1 VFEPAG
7 AGGVSAANYYDTL
20 GLDRRCTTAQ
30 VRAAYRRLVKQ
41 HHPDINHADP
51 EATRRAQSLNT
62 AHATLSDPARRAAY
76 DLELD
81 GDEPASPVVP
91 GGRQRDI
98 AQDVML
104 RVEEFVRGTMLT
116 IRVNDPANPHGVES
130 YELEVPPET
139 APGTKFRIPRAEPF
153 AGGFVVVRLRVL
165 SGGRLRARGSDLRTD
180 LRISAARA
188 TSGGSEMVL
197 GASGRMVRVTIPAG
211 VARGAVLRVTGEGLP
226 KPRGGRGD
234 LLVRVTYRVE
244 VKALRGAKQAR
255 ASRRLGWG

>member
-1 VFEPAG
+1 
-7 AGGVSAANYYDTL
+7 VSAPNYYDTL

-30 VRAAYRRLVKQ
+30 IRAAYRRLVKQ
-41 HHPDINHADP
+41 HHPDVNH
-51 EATRRAQSLNT
+51 T
-62 AHATLSDPARRAAY
+62 APDATLSDPAQRAAY
-76 DLELD
+76 DQELD
-81 GDEPASPVVP
+81 GDIPAGLTVP
-91 GGRQRDI
+91 SGRQRDI

-104 RVEEFVRGTMLT
+104 RVEEFLRGTMLT
-116 IRVNDPANPHGVES
+116 IRVNDPAHPHGAES

-139 APGTKFRIPRAEPF
+139 APGTKFRVPRAEPL

-165 SGGRLRARGSDLRTD
+165 PGGRLRARGSDLRTD

-188 TSGGSEMVL
+188 AGGGSEMVP

-211 VARGAVLRVTGEGLP
+211 VTRGAVLRVTGEGLP

-244 VKALRGAKQAR
+244 VKVSRGAKR
-255 ASRRLGWG
+255 PSSSRRLGWGRVGGSQ

>member
-1 VFEPAG
+1 M
-7 AGGVSAANYYDTL
+7 STANHYDTL

-41 HHPDINHADP
+41 HHPDVNHTEP
-51 EATRRAQSLNT
+51 EATKRVQALNT
-62 AHATLSDPARRAAY
+62 AHATLSDPVRRAVY
-76 DLELD
+76 DRELD
-81 GDEPASPVVP
+81 GDNPAAPAAP
-91 GGRQRDI
+91 GGRPRDI

-104 RVEEFVRGTMLT
+104 RVEEFIRGTVLT
-116 IRVNDPANPHGVES
+116 VRVNDPANPHGAES

-139 APGTKFRIPRAEPF
+139 APGTKFRVPRAEPF
-153 AGGFVVVRLRVL
+153 DGGFVVVRVRVL
-165 SGGRLRARGSDLRTD
+165 PGGRFRARGSDLRTD

-188 TSGGSEMVL
+188 ASGGSEMVP
-197 GASGRMVRVTIPAG
+197 GASGRMVRVTIPPG

-244 VKALRGAKQAR
+244 VQVSRGAKR
-255 ASRRLGWG
+255 PNSSRRLGWGKM

>member
-1 VFEPAG
+1 
-7 AGGVSAANYYDTL
+7 VSTVNHYDML

-41 HHPDINHADP
+41 HHPDVNHTEP
-51 EATRRAQSLNT
+51 EATRRVQALNT
-62 AHATLSDPARRAAY
+62 AHATLSDPVRRAAY

-81 GDEPASPVVP
+81 GDAPVAPAVP
-91 GGRQRDI
+91 SRRQRDI

-104 RVEEFVRGTMLT
+104 RVEEFLRGTMLT
-116 IRVNDPANPHGVES
+116 IRVNDPANPHGAES

-139 APGTKFRIPRAEPF
+139 APATKFRVSRAEPF
-153 AGGFVVVRLRVL
+153 DGGFVVVRLRVL
-165 SGGRLRARGSDLRTD
+165 PGGRFRARGSDLRTD

-188 TSGGSEMVL
+188 TSGGSEMVP

-211 VARGAVLRVTGEGLP
+211 VTRGAVLRVTGEGLP
-226 KPRGGRGD
+226 KSRGGRGD

-244 VKALRGAKQAR
+244 VKVSRGAKR
-255 ASRRLGWG
+255 PTSSRRLGWSRM

>member
-1 VFEPAG
+1 
-7 AGGVSAANYYDTL
+7 VSTANHYDTL

-41 HHPDINHADP
+41 HHPDVNHTEP
-51 EATRRAQSLNT
+51 EATKRVQALNT
-62 AHATLSDPARRAAY
+62 AHATLSDPVRRAVY
-76 DLELD
+76 DRELD
-81 GDEPASPVVP
+81 GDNPAAPAAP
-91 GGRQRDI
+91 GGRPRDI

-104 RVEEFVRGTMLT
+104 RVEEFIRGTVLT
-116 IRVNDPANPHGVES
+116 VRVNDPANPHGAES

-139 APGTKFRIPRAEPF
+139 APGTKFRVPRAEPF
-153 AGGFVVVRLRVL
+153 DGGFVVVRVRVL
-165 SGGRLRARGSDLRTD
+165 PGGRFRARGSDLRTD

-188 TSGGSEMVL
+188 ASGGSEMVP
-197 GASGRMVRVTIPAG
+197 GASGRMVRVTIPPG

-244 VKALRGAKQAR
+244 VQVSRGAKR
-255 ASRRLGWG
+255 PNSSRRLGWGKM

>member
-1 VFEPAG
+1 M
-7 AGGVSAANYYDTL
+7 STTNHYDTL

-30 VRAAYRRLVKQ
+30 IRAAYRRLVKQ
-41 HHPDINHADP
+41 HHPDVNHTAP
-51 EATRRAQSLNT
+51 EATGRAQSLNT

-76 DLELD
+76 DQELD
-81 GDEPASPVVP
+81 GDISAGPIVP

-104 RVEEFVRGTMLT
+104 RVEEFLRGTMLT
-116 IRVNDPANPHGVES
+116 IRVNDPAIPHGAES

-139 APGTKFRIPRAEPF
+139 APGTKFRVPRAGPL

-165 SGGRLRARGSDLRTD
+165 PGGRFRARGSDLRTD

-188 TSGGSEMVL
+188 ASGGNEMVP

-211 VARGAVLRVTGEGLP
+211 VTRGAVLRVTGEGLP
-226 KPRGGRGD
+226 TPRGGRGD

-244 VKALRGAKQAR
+244 VKVSRGAKR
-255 ASRRLGWG
+255 PSSSRRLGWGKM

>member
-1 VFEPAG
+1 
-7 AGGVSAANYYDTL
+7 VSTANHYDTL

-62 AHATLSDPARRAAY
+62 AHAALSDPARRAAY

-81 GDEPASPVVP
+81 GDEPAPPVVP

-104 RVEEFVRGTMLT
+104 RIEEFLRGTVLT
-116 IRVNDPANPHGVES
+116 IRVNDPANPHGAES

-139 APGTKFRIPRAEPF
+139 APSAKFRIPRAEPF
-153 AGGFVVVRLRVL
+153 AGAFVVVRLRVL
-165 SGGRLRARGSDLRTD
+165 PGGRCRARGSDLRTD

-188 TSGGSEMVL
+188 ASGGSEMIP
-197 GASGRMVRVTIPAG
+197 GASGRMVRLTIPAG
-211 VARGAVLRVTGEGLP
+211 VTRGAVLRVTGEGLP

-234 LLVRVTYRVE
+234 LLVRITYRVE
-244 VKALRGAKQAR
+244 VKVSRGGKR
-255 ASRRLGWG
+255 PSSSRRLGWGRT